1 MMLKKQQIQMIFLFE
16 FKMGCKAAETTC
28 NINNTCGPGTANQH
42 TVNQTWWFKKFC
54 KGDESLED
62 EECSGWPLEADSDQL
77 RGSSKLILF
86 TTTKEKLP
94 KNSVSTILRHSAF
107 EANWKGSK
115 WVPHELTINQKN
127 CHFEMSSSLF
137 LCNNNEPFLNQIMM
151 CDEKRTL
158 YNNQWQWLDREE
170 APKHFPK
177 SNLHQKNAMVT
188 AWWSAAHPIHYSFL
202 NPSETIIP
210 ENHAQKPMRCT
221 ANHNACSRHLSTE
234 WAQLF
239 SMTMPNHTS
248 YNQCFK
254 SWTNWAVKFG
264 RLHHIHL
271 TSCQLTT
278 TSQQLFAG
286 KMFPQ
291 PAGSRKCF
299 LSVRWILKHGCLCY
313 RNKQTY
319 FLLAKMCWL

>member
-1 MMLKKQQIQMIFLFE
+1 MLKKQQIQMIFLFE

-158 YNNQWQWLDREE
+158 YNNQRQWLDREE
-170 APKHFPK
+170 AQRT
-177 SNLHQKNAMVT
+177 SQSQTCTKNSMVT
-188 AWWSAAHPIHYSFL
+188 AWWSADHPIHYSSL

-210 ENHAQKPMRCT
+210 EKHAQKPMRCT
-221 ANHNACSRHLSTE
+221 ANHNACSLHLSTE
-234 WAQLF
+234 
-239 SMTMPNHTS
+239 
-248 YNQCFK
+248 
-254 SWTNWAVKFG
+254 
-264 RLHHIHL
+264 
-271 TSCQLTT
+271 
-278 TSQQLFAG
+278 
-286 KMFPQ
+286 
-291 PAGSRKCF
+291 
-299 LSVRWILKHGCLCY
+299 
-313 RNKQTY
+313 
-319 FLLAKMCWL
+319 

>member
-1 MMLKKQQIQMIFLFE
+1 
-16 FKMGCKAAETTC
+16 
-28 NINNTCGPGTANQH
+28 
-42 TVNQTWWFKKFC
+42 
-54 KGDESLED
+54 
-62 EECSGWPLEADSDQL
+62 
-77 RGSSKLILF
+77 
-86 TTTKEKLP
+86 
-94 KNSVSTILRHSAF
+94 
-107 EANWKGSK
+107 
-115 WVPHELTINQKN
+115 
-127 CHFEMSSSLF
+127 MSSSLF

-158 YNNQWQWLDREE
+158 YNNQQQWLDREE
-170 APKHFPK
+170 AQRT
-177 SNLHQKNAMVT
+177 SQSQTCTKNSMVT
-188 AWWSAAHPIHYSFL
+188 AWWSADHPIHYSSL

-210 ENHAQKPMRCT
+210 EKHAQKPMRCT
-221 ANHNACSRHLSTE
+221 ANHNACSLHLSTE

-254 SWTNWAVKFG
+254 SWTNWAVKFCL
-264 RLHHIHL
+264 LHHIHL

-299 LSVRWILKHGCLCY
+299 PSVRWILKYGCLCY

-319 FLLAKMCWL
+319 FLVAKMCWL